1 MSETT
6 HEEVANLRERIAHLE
21 NELWFRDQ
29 ALQSAVNGIS
39 ISDAQKPDNPLIYVN
54 PAFERMTGYTAEE
67 TIGKNCRFLQGPDTD
82 SAALDAI
89 RAAIREGSSCL
100 VTLLNY
106 RKDGTP
112 FWNEFSISPVYDE
125 QGTLTNFVGIQQD
138 VTARVQA
145 EIALHENENRIAGI
159 LDSAMDAIITVDE
172 HHQIVLFNQSA
183 ETMFGYT
190 SDSVVGQSL
199 DILLPTSVRPH
210 HPDYVR
216 SFGRTDTHNRA
227 MARQRR
233 IDGVRASG
241 EEFPI
246 EVSISQVDADGHKL
260 YTAIVRDISERI
272 RAEQERNELQ
282 ERIIQMQHALVQE
295 LSTPLIPISDEIVI
309 MPLVGSVDSLRAQ
322 NVMGT
327 LLEGVERHRSR
338 IVILDI
344 TGVPIVDTQVANTLI
359 RSAQAVR
366 LLGARVLLT
375 GIGPDIAQTLVGL
388 GVELSGIVTY
398 STLQIGISSAM
409 RELKKRR

>member
-1 MSETT
+1 MREITSE
-6 HEEVANLRERIAHLE
+6 EGEQLRERIAHLE
-21 NELWFRDQ
+21 NELWLHDQ

-39 ISDAQKPDNPLIYVN
+39 ISDATKPDNPLIYVN
-54 PAFERMTGYTAEE
+54 PAFEHMTGYTAED
-67 TIGKNCRFLQGPDTD
+67 TLGKNCRFLQGPDTD
-82 SAALDAI
+82 PAAIEAI
-89 RAAIREGSSCL
+89 RAAIREGRSCL

-112 FWNEFSISPVYDE
+112 FWNEFSIAPIYDDN
-125 QGTLTNFVGIQQD
+125 GTLTNFVGIQQD

-145 EIALHENENRIAGI
+145 EIALHENEDRIAGI

-172 HHQIVLFNQSA
+172 NHAIVLFNQAA
-183 ETMFGYT
+183 ETMFGYA
-190 SDSVVGQSL
+190 SDDIVGQSL
-199 DILLPTSVRPH
+199 DVLLPVGVRSKH
-210 HPDYVR
+210 HDYIR
-216 SFGRTDTHNRA
+216 SFGQTDTHNRT
-227 MARQRR
+227 MASQRR
-233 IDGVRASG
+233 IDGLRASG

-246 EVSISQVDADGHKL
+246 EVSISQVDAGGHKL
-260 YTAIVRDISERI
+260 YTAIVRDISERVQ
-272 RAEQERNELQ
+272 AEQERNELQ

-295 LSTPLIPISDEIVI
+295 LSTPLIPISDDIVI

-327 LLEGVERHRSR
+327 LLEGIERHRSR

-359 RSAQAVR
+359 QSAQAVR

-388 GVELSGIVTY
+388 GVDLSGIVTY

-409 RELKKRR
+409 RQLKQRR